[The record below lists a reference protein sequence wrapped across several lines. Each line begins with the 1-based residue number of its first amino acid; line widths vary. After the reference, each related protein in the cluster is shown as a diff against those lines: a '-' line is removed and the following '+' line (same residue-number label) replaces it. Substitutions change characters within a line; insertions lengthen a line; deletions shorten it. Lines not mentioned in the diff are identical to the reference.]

1 MDQTELDELAQLL
14 QDGTNPERATILA
27 QKYADWQANLAKQ
40 EAQACIADVQACAT
54 IADVQAYLAA
64 VVQGKS
70 DKFKQHVT
78 SLCLSRITALLGA
91 L

>member
-1 MDQTELDELAQLL
+1 MDQAEISELSQLL
-14 QDGTNPERATILA
+14 QDGTNPERATLLA

-40 EAQACIADVQACAT
+40 EAQACSGDVQACAS
-54 IADVQAYLAA
+54 IADVQAYLAGI
-64 VVQGKS
+64 VQGKS

-78 SLCLSRITALLGA
+78 ALCLGRITALLGG